1 MNNYALGQTGLTV
14 SQIGMG
20 VLTVGRTQLDLSID
34 EGAQLIRYAIG
45 RGINFLDTAEY
56 YETYPYIA
64 AADVRDVIISSK
76 SLVRD
81 KAGMTNAIED
91 CRMMLGRDQIDI
103 FLLHEIRTQYD
114 FFNRAGAWQ
123 ALIDAKARGLVKAI
137 GLSTHHIDGVE
148 IATTLPDLDV
158 VFPLINH
165 RSLGIRKGN
174 DTGSKEEM
182 AKSIKLAS
190 LAGKG
195 IFTMKALGGG
205 NLAGEY
211 VSAMNYVTGLPGV
224 SSVILGMGSKR
235 DIDNAID
242 YAEGKLSVDFH
253 PDISK
258 KKMYVEQGNCEGC
271 GACINICTSKAID
284 YNSAACA
291 EINTDICVKCG
302 YCAYACPVR
311 AIILLDIA

>member
-1 MNNYALGQTGLTV
+1 MKKNALGQTGITV

-20 VLTVGRTQLDLSID
+20 VLTVGRTQLDLSIN
-34 EGAQLIRYAIG
+34 EGAQLIHYAVD

-56 YETYPYIA
+56 YETYQYIA
-64 AADVRDVIISSK
+64 SADVKDAIISSK
-76 SLVRD
+76 SLARD
-81 KAGMTNAIED
+81 KIGMTTAIEE
-91 CRMMLGRDQIDI
+91 CRRTLGRDQIDI
-103 FLLHEIRTQYD
+103 FLLHEIRTQDD
-114 FFNRAGAWQ
+114 FYSRSGAWQ
-123 ALIDAKARGLVKAI
+123 ALIDAKEKGLIKAI
-137 GLSTHHIDGVE
+137 GLSTHHIDGVK

-158 VFPLINH
+158 LFPLINH
-165 RSLGIRKGN
+165 KSLGIRKGN
-174 DTGSKEEM
+174 DAGSKEEM
-182 AKSIKLAS
+182 AQNIELAS

-211 VSAMNYVTGLPGV
+211 ISAMNYSIGLPGV
-224 SSVILGMGSKR
+224 SSVMIGMGSKR

-242 YAEGKLSVDFH
+242 YAEGILSEDYH
-253 PDISK
+253 PDITK

-271 GACINICTSKAID
+271 GACIARCTSKAID
-284 YNSAACA
+284 YNSAGSA
-291 EINTDICVKCG
+291 EINTDLCVKCG